1 MEEKIPSFFRFEDLR
16 IYGKAV
22 DYCTW
27 LIKTIRDPRNECE
40 RSFCNSFVR
49 SASNI
54 ALNIAEGSSRNKA
67 QFDHYLKLSKSAIRE
82 CVIYTTMARDLGLF
96 SDENVE
102 TSRNLLMEHTRM
114 VGALIISLQRGSRRM
129 RDAADS
135 EFDTS
140 DLGSDLTSDEDF
152 MEAL

>member
-1 MEEKIPSFFRFEDLR
+1 
-16 IYGKAV
+16 
-22 DYCTW
+22 
-27 LIKTIRDPRNECE
+27 
-40 RSFCNSFVR
+40 
-49 SASNI
+49 
-54 ALNIAEGSSRNKA
+54 
-67 QFDHYLKLSKSAIRE
+67 
-82 CVIYTTMARDLGLF
+82 MARDLGLF

-152 MEAL
+152 MEEL

>member
-1 MEEKIPSFFRFEDLR
+1 MEEKVPSFFRFEDLR

-27 LIKTIRDPRNECE
+27 LIKNLRDPRNENERTFC
-40 RSFCNSFVR
+40 RSFVN

-54 ALNIAEGSSRNKA
+54 ALNIAEGSSRNKT

-82 CVIYTTMARDLGLF
+82 CVIFTTMARDLGLL
-96 SDENVE
+96 SDEDEE

-129 RDAADS
+129 RDTSES
-135 EFDTS
+135 EFDTT
-140 DLGSDLTSDEDF
+140 DLGTDITSDEDF
-152 MEAL
+152 MEEI